1 MEKNAVIRTR
11 QERRE
16 DDKYR
21 QIEQLKKETE
31 TLYWQLMN
39 GRAYLMEIEA
49 DKITVEDTLEAFG
62 FGRNGLKVP
71 D

>member
-1 MEKNAVIRTR
+1 MNNKVVIKTR
-11 QERRE
+11 EERRQDE
-16 DDKYR
+16 KTR

-71 D
+71 N